1 MLFSPRCINLTTW
14 YSIGLLMNVYG
25 YEIPY
30 SARSIWQPMLPI
42 EPSRTIG
49 KSFRRKLLVARL
61 LSYLSI
67 LELLRETFG

>member
-1 MLFSPRCINLTTW
+1 
-14 YSIGLLMNVYG
+14 MNVYG